1 MRFTCLLVPM
11 FLILGGCFTQSPRIG
26 VESVQVV
33 ARNQNAMAI
42 QFNME
47 LSNPNDKPI
56 EPLELNY
63 AVSVLGKGVYQGRH
77 AAEMT
82 LDARGNNR
90 PLSLPAVIRF
100 DQMGWSEDRIPEE
113 ARWRL
118 SGTLVYMN
126 QGVFSQTLLD
136 FGYRPS
142 TGFSASGV
150 LETTVVLDPEAAESS
165 QSSLPVES
173 AGS

>member
-1 MRFTCLLVPM
+1 M

-56 EPLELNY
+56 EPLELTY

-82 LDARGNNR
+82 LDARGMDR

-100 DQMGWSEDRIPEE
+100 DQLGWSEDRIPGE
-113 ARWRL
+113 AGWRL

-126 QGVFSQTLLD
+126 QGVFSETLLD
-136 FGYRPS
+136 LGYRPS
-142 TGFSASGV
+142 TGFDASGV
-150 LETTVVLDPEAAESS
+150 LDTAVEIKDRAAESS

>member
-26 VESVQVV
+26 VESVQVI
-33 ARNQNAMAI
+33 AQNQNAMAI

-47 LSNPNDKPI
+47 LSNPNDRSL
-56 EPLELNY
+56 EPLELTY

-82 LDARGNNR
+82 LDARGMNR
-90 PLSLPAVIRF
+90 ALSLPAVIRF
-100 DQMGWSEDRIPEE
+100 DQLGWTGDQMPAE
-113 ARWRL
+113 AAWQL

-126 QGVFSQTLLD
+126 TGVFAQTLLD
-136 FGYRPS
+136 LGYRPS

-150 LETTVVLDPEAAESS
+150 LDTAMEMNEEAAESS
-165 QSSLPVES
+165 QSSLPVEP